1 MLPFVGTKDERT
13 GSVIKQ
19 VKRNVLLNNVSQLS
33 DLETDRCNNEN
44 KKSLHKFCISLLFM
58 DNLSFLTCKRESN
71 NLYNFK

>member
-19 VKRNVLLNNVSQLS
+19 VKRNVLLNSVSLLS

-44 KKSLHKFCISLLFM
+44 KKLLHKFYIMVTIHEPFEV
-58 DNLSFLTCKRESN
+58 CKRE
-71 NLYNFK
+71 KQ

>member
-19 VKRNVLLNNVSQLS
+19 VKRKEMCYHVNSVSVLS

-44 KKSLHKFCISLLFM
+44 KKILHKFYII
-58 DNLSFLTCKRESN
+58 LTIHEP
-71 NLYNFK
+71 FVF

>member
-19 VKRNVLLNNVSQLS
+19 EKRNLLLNSVSLLS

-44 KKSLHKFCISLLFM
+44 KKTLLKFYIM
-58 DNLSFLTCKRESN
+58 LTIQEPFEVFSM
-71 NLYNFK
+71 

>member
-19 VKRNVLLNNVSQLS
+19 VKRNVLLNSVSLLS

-44 KKSLHKFCISLLFM
+44 KKLLHKFYIT
-58 DNLSFLTCKRESN
+58 LTIHEPFEFFSM
-71 NLYNFK
+71 

>member
-19 VKRNVLLNNVSQLS
+19 EKRNLLLNSVSLLS

-44 KKSLHKFCISLLFM
+44 KKNATQILHNAYYSGTI
-58 DNLSFLTCKRESN
+58 
-71 NLYNFK
+71 